1 MQEAHDH
8 FGIDAGCHG
17 AGGGD
22 ECGVCH
28 GWLGRM
34 DVKRN
39 VALNGGKVNRA
50 AGVDKI

>member
-8 FGIDAGCHG
+8 VGIDAGCHG

-28 GWLGRM
+28 GWLGRI

-39 VALNGGKVNRA
+39 VALNGRKEIVRRDIDKV
-50 AGVDKI
+50 